1 MRYHT
6 KLRAF
11 EINLFLFQKTY
22 SRHSRQNE
30 SKLLT
35 KIIMSYIIHMTEGFM
50 KRTTIF
56 ADDNLIKEIKEISKE
71 ENRSAAEIIR
81 EAMLTYIKHKRHRKK
96 KLSFI
101 GIGSSGRRD
110 IAERHEEL
118 LWKKVI
124 K

>member
-1 MRYHT
+1 
-6 KLRAF
+6 
-11 EINLFLFQKTY
+11 
-22 SRHSRQNE
+22 
-30 SKLLT
+30 
-35 KIIMSYIIHMTEGFM
+35 M

-81 EAMLTYIKHKRHRKK
+81 EAILTYIKHKRHRKK

-101 GIGSSGRRD
+101 AIGDSGRRD
-110 IAERHEEL
+110 VAERHEEL

>member
-1 MRYHT
+1 
-6 KLRAF
+6 
-11 EINLFLFQKTY
+11 
-22 SRHSRQNE
+22 
-30 SKLLT
+30 
-35 KIIMSYIIHMTEGFM
+35 M

-81 EAMLTYIKHKRHRKK
+81 EAIHAYIRQKRHRKK

-101 GIGSSGRRD
+101 GIGDSGKRD

-118 LWKKVI
+118 LWKKAI